1 MSKSLDILRELSCD
15 KDNVD
20 KVLAYVHEYLSIE
33 QNEEKW
39 KKQVRE
45 EKSNVIK
52 SIEESLGV
60 PKATF
65 LILLKNIKK
74 DQISVCKDCE
84 FRYVCTDCRAY
95 TQNSGDQYS
104 KPLKCNYDPYT
115 ATWN

>member
-1 MSKSLDILRELSCD
+1 MSKSLEILKELSCD

-20 KVLAYVHEYLSIE
+20 KVLAYVHEYLSVE

-45 EKSNVIK
+45 EKSNIIK

-65 LILLKNIKK
+65 LSLLKNIKK
-74 DQISVCKDCE
+74 SEEKINDEIKE
-84 FRYVCTDCRAY
+84 
-95 TQNSGDQYS
+95 
-104 KPLKCNYDPYT
+104 PLFILEKFKTNYDEKYGE
-115 ATWN
+115 